1 MMGSL
6 RSAIIA
12 LTLLVLGG
20 GHAACAC
27 AAVASALAGPDIA
40 VSAPSAR
47 GHHTVAND
55 PSQDQHCNKGSEA
68 PDHDC
73 TQCVTVA
80 LPADASLKAVS
91 AFPADIAG
99 LPPVPELK
107 SGSLFRLANLNTE
120 RDTGPPRPRS
130 SPVTLK
136 VRLQI

>member
-27 AAVASALAGPDIA
+27 AAVAGALAGPHIG
-40 VSAPSAR
+40 VSAPSAHS
-47 GHHTVAND
+47 HHTAAND
-55 PSQDQHCNKGSEA
+55 QSQDQHCNEGSEV
-68 PDHDC
+68 PVHDC
-73 TQCVTVA
+73 THCVAVA

-91 AFPADIAG
+91 AFPADVAV
-99 LPPVPELK
+99 LPPLPELK
-107 SGSLFRLANLNTE
+107 SDSMFRLADLNIE
-120 RDTGPPRPRS
+120 PDTGAPRPRL

>member
-27 AAVASALAGPDIA
+27 AAVASALAGPDIT
-40 VSAPSAR
+40 VSAPSAHS
-47 GHHTVAND
+47 HHTAAND
-55 PSQDQHCNKGSEA
+55 PSKDPHCNKGSEV
-68 PDHDC
+68 PDHNC
-73 TQCVTVA
+73 THCVTAA

-91 AFPADIAG
+91 AFPADVAV
-99 LPPVPELK
+99 LPPVQELK
-107 SGSLFRLANLNTE
+107 SSSLFRLADLNIE
-120 RDTGPPRPRS
+120 PDTGPPRPRS